1 MTRINFQPY
10 TTPQLQEIVHA
21 RLLAAKE
28 NLPSQHQRDVISAD
42 GVKFASM
49 KVSSISGDARR
60 VLDICRRAVELVH
73 SKGMTAGMDD
83 VKEVIKVMQ
92 NSPTAAFLK
101 ELSLHERIMLAALV
115 KCMKREGVE
124 EIKWGEVS
132 VLANS
137 VRNVTFA
144 AWADRAPAPDLCG
157 DTRRRGVHSGTH
169 TRGTHLRP
177 GLPPCITGNTYGRWI
192 YCGTKTGG

>member
-10 TTPQLQEIVHA
+10 TTLQLDEIVRA
-21 RLLAAKE
+21 RLLASKE
-28 NLPSQHQRDVISAD
+28 NLPSQHQHDVIAVD
-42 GVKFASM
+42 GVRFASM

-73 SKGMTAGMDD
+73 PKGKTAGIDD

-92 NSPTAAFLK
+92 NSPTAAFLR

-124 EIKWGEVS
+124 EIKWGEVGSS
-132 VLANS
+132 VIS
-137 VRNVTFA
+137 V
-144 AWADRAPAPDLCG
+144 
-157 DTRRRGVHSGTH
+157 
-169 TRGTHLRP
+169 
-177 GLPPCITGNTYGRWI
+177 GNMTSDVR
-192 YCGTKTGG
+192 

>member
-10 TTPQLQEIVHA
+10 ATAQLQEIVHA

-28 NLPSQHQRDVISAD
+28 NLPAGHQHDVISAD

-60 VLDICRRAVELVH
+60 VLDICRRTVELVH
-73 SKGMTAGMDD
+73 PKGKTAGMED
-83 VKEVIKVMQ
+83 VTEVIKVMQ

-124 EIKWGEVS
+124 EIQWREVGS
-132 VLANS
+132 SILS
-137 VRNVTFA
+137 
-144 AWADRAPAPDLCG
+144 LCG
-157 DTRRRGVHSGTH
+157 DVTLDRLNASTLSMWRPLEKEYPPVHPPSGSSPLSWTPSLH
-169 TRGTHLRP
+169 RERCSWKM
-177 GLPPCITGNTYGRWI
+177 GLQQHENR
-192 YCGTKTGG
+192 

>member
-10 TTPQLQEIVHA
+10 ATGQLEEIVHA
-21 RLLAAKE
+21 RLLAAKD
-28 NLPSQHQRDVISAD
+28 NLPPSHQHDVITAD

-60 VLDICRRAVELVH
+60 VLDICRRTVELVH
-73 SKGMTAGMDD
+73 PKGKTAGMED

-124 EIKWGEVS
+124 EIKWGEVGYS
-132 VLANS
+132 IISLS
-137 VRNVTFA
+137 DVTFVVFNRLSA
-144 AWADRAPAPDLCG
+144 NTLSMWRPLEKEYPLVHPRSG
-157 DTRRRGVHSGTH
+157 SSPSSWIPSLHRG
-169 TRGTHLRP
+169 
-177 GLPPCITGNTYGRWI
+177 
-192 YCGTKTGG
+192 

>member
-21 RLLAAKE
+21 RLLASKE
-28 NLPSQHQRDVISAD
+28 NLPSQHQHDVITAD

-73 SKGMTAGMDD
+73 PKGKAAGAED

-115 KCMKREGVE
+115 KCIRREGVE

-132 VLANS
+132 FSDISL
-137 VRNVTFA
+137 RDVTFVLL
-144 AWADRAPAPDLCG
+144 DRLNAS
-157 DTRRRGVHSGTH
+157 T
-169 TRGTHLRP
+169 
-177 GLPPCITGNTYGRWI
+177 
-192 YCGTKTGG
+192 

>member
-10 TTPQLQEIVHA
+10 TTSQLQEIILA
-21 RLLAAKE
+21 RLFASKE
-28 NLPSQHQRDVISAD
+28 NLPSQHQHDVITAD

-73 SKGMTAGMDD
+73 PKGKAAGTED
-83 VKEVIKVMQ
+83 VRDVIKVMQ

-115 KCMKREGVE
+115 KCIKREGVE
-124 EIKWGEVS
+124 EIKWGEVGFS
-132 VLANS
+132 DKYH
-137 VRNVTFA
+137 FA
-144 AWADRAPAPDLCG
+144 M
-157 DTRRRGVHSGTH
+157 
-169 TRGTHLRP
+169 
-177 GLPPCITGNTYGRWI
+177 
-192 YCGTKTGG
+192 

>member
-10 TTPQLQEIVHA
+10 ATAQLEEIVHA
-21 RLLAAKE
+21 RLVAAKE
-28 NLPSQHQRDVISAD
+28 NLPPQHRHDVITAD

-60 VLDICRRAVELVH
+60 VLDICRRAAELVH
-73 SKGMTAGMDD
+73 PKGKTAGMED

-101 ELSLHERIMLAALV
+101 ELSFHEKIMLAALV

-124 EIKWGEVS
+124 EIKWGEVGYS
-132 VLANS
+132 IILLS
-137 VRNVTFA
+137 DVTFVA
-144 AWADRAPAPDLCG
+144 FDRLSANTLSMWRPSEKGCPLVHPRLG
-157 DTRRRGVHSGTH
+157 SSPSSWTPSLHRGRCSW
-169 TRGTHLRP
+169 RM
-177 GLPPCITGNTYGRWI
+177 GLQQYENR
-192 YCGTKTGG
+192 

>member
-10 TTPQLQEIVHA
+10 VTGQLEEIVHA

-28 NLPSQHQRDVISAD
+28 NLPPEHQQDVITAD

-60 VLDICRRAVELVH
+60 VLDICRRTVELVH
-73 SKGMTAGMDD
+73 PKGKTAGIDD

-124 EIKWGEVS
+124 EIRWGEVS
-132 VLANS
+132 S
-137 VRNVTFA
+137 ST
-144 AWADRAPAPDLCG
+144 
-157 DTRRRGVHSGTH
+157 
-169 TRGTHLRP
+169 
-177 GLPPCITGNTYGRWI
+177 I
-192 YCGTKTGG
+192 YHMV

>member
-1 MTRINFQPY
+1 M
-10 TTPQLQEIVHA
+10 HA

-28 NLPSQHQRDVISAD
+28 DLPSQHQHDVITAD
-42 GVKFASM
+42 GVRFASM

-73 SKGMTAGMDD
+73 PKGTTAGMED

-101 ELSLHERIMLAALV
+101 ELSLHERIMLTALV

-124 EIKWGEVS
+124 EIKWGEVGFAVIVS
-132 VLANS
+132 S
-137 VRNVTFA
+137 QRNPVAF
-144 AWADRAPAPDLCG
+144 
-157 DTRRRGVHSGTH
+157 
-169 TRGTHLRP
+169 
-177 GLPPCITGNTYGRWI
+177 GRWNAS
-192 YCGTKTGG
+192 T